1 MKTSRIKSIII
12 VILALVNVFLLVLLL
27 SRQSQQRTAYSR
39 SVEQLSL
46 LLSENGISLDPVLLP
61 QETSLPTAQP
71 SRNADAESMFA
82 QKLLGDAE
90 LRDVGGGISV
100 YQSGSSSIQF
110 RAGGTVEGTVSVAAE
125 NPLRLCDQL
134 LGGWG
139 YSADTAL
146 RSTGASVSESGSG
159 TVRMLRKIDDRCVF
173 NAPLLLTFEDHVL
186 TEVAGSFLPDVS
198 TAKQGAGIDA
208 VTALVR
214 FLDYRNANGIVCTE
228 IVRIEAGYLLQE
240 SASAAAKLL
249 PVWQIT
255 TNISNYYVNYISG
268 DILRD

>member
-12 VILALVNVFLLVLLL
+12 VTLALVNIFLLALLL
-27 SRQSQQRTAYSR
+27 SRQSQQRIAYSR

-46 LLSENGISLDPVLLP
+46 LLSENGILLDSALLP
-61 QETSLPTAQP
+61 QGTSLPAAQA
-71 SRNADAESMFA
+71 SRSTNAESTFA

-90 LRDVGGGISV
+90 LHDVGGISV
-100 YQSGSSSIQF
+100 YQNGSSSLQF
-110 RAGGTVEGTVSVAAE
+110 RAGGTVEGTVSVTAE
-125 NPLRLCDQL
+125 NPRRLCDEL

-139 YSADTAL
+139 YSTDTAL
-146 RSTGASVSESGSG
+146 RSTDASVSESGSS
-159 TVRMLRKIDDRCVF
+159 TVRMLRKIEGRCVF
-173 NAPLLLTFEDHVL
+173 NAPLLFTFEDHVL
-186 TEVAGSFLPDVS
+186 TEVTGSFLPEVS
-198 TAKQGAGIDA
+198 TVKQATGIDA

-240 SASAAAKLL
+240 SASAAAKLF

-255 TNISNYYVNYISG
+255 TNISNYYVNYITG
-268 DILRD
+268 EVLRD